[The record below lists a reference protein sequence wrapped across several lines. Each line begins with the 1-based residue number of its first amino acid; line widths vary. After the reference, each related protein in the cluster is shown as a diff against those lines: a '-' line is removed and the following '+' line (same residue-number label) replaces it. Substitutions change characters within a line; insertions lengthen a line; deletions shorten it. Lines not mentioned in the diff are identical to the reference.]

1 MANLNSH
8 QAVYRYIIG
17 LFKDNLETDDDILLF
32 EALQHN
38 DIKHACQAIRE
49 AHSGEVIYQH
59 LTLRFGENAEQS
71 VYQYQL
77 SPQIKYCL
85 DLFSFYLALRQSRFQ
100 IETFHPDFISNV
112 VVPIQLN
119 TLLWAPGQYF
129 LSQLFAHHKKALIHV
144 IPSLQIYPSSES
156 YESIASLLEKIE
168 EYAHTFWLEVSPPY
182 AHFERLITL
191 KPNMVKVSVSLKEK
205 QDRQAFLPIVKLL
218 RRHKL
223 KWVASRVATQT
234 ELNQYKL
241 LGAHC
246 YFGYFSD
253 IPTSLSFRHLD
264 ENMPE

>member
-1 MANLNSH
+1 M
-8 QAVYRYIIG
+8 YRYIIG
-17 LFKDNLETDDDILLF
+17 LFKNNLETDDDILLF
-32 EALQHN
+32 EALEHN

-49 AHSGEVIYQH
+49 AYSGEVIYQH

-77 SPQIKYCL
+77 STQIKYCL

-100 IETFHPDFISNV
+100 LETFHPDFINNV

-119 TLLWAPGQYF
+119 ALTWPPGQYF
-129 LSQLFAHHKKALIHV
+129 LSQLFSHHKKALAHV
-144 IPSLQIYPSSES
+144 IPSIQIQSDIES
-156 YESIASLLEKIE
+156 VESIAPLLEKIE
-168 EYAHTFWLEVSPPY
+168 GYAHTFWFEVSPPY
-182 AHFERLITL
+182 DQFEQLMVF
-191 KPNMVKVSVSLKEK
+191 KPSMVKVSVSLKEK

-241 LGAHC
+241 LGAHY

-253 IPTSLSFRHLD
+253 IPTSLSFRHID
-264 ENMPE
+264 NYISQ